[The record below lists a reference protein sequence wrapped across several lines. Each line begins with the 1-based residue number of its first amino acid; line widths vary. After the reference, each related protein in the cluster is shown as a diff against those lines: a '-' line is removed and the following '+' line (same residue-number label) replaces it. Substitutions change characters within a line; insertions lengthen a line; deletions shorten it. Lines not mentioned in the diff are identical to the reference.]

1 MNAELRPFSLPLS
14 DPLDTAR
21 GTIERRDGLLLR
33 LEATETDSGSA
44 SEGVTVGVGEATPL
58 PGWTEH
64 YDECESVLADT
75 AEAVDGGADPADL
88 LADLDSTPAARHAL
102 DLALADLHASRD
114 GVPLYRYL
122 AECGRSAS
130 DRGATDPETTDPE
143 TPDRDAP
150 PLVKSVPVN
159 ATAGDA
165 PAEETVAEAE
175 RAAEAGF
182 DCLKLKVGARPL
194 SADVERVEAVSEAL
208 PEVEL
213 RADANAAWDRQQ
225 AQQFLDATGDR
236 LAYVEQPLP
245 ATDLAGLAALSGPVA
260 LDETLAA
267 VEFDDALDANPEAV
281 VLKPMALGGPR
292 RAVEVAER
300 AREEGI
306 TPVVTTTIDGT
317 VARTAAVHVAAAI
330 PGVPACG
337 LATRKLLESDLGPDI
352 APVAD
357 GRAVVPQ
364 GAGNGTADTWGYHD

>member
-33 LEATETDSGSA
+33 LETEDTA
-44 SEGVTVGVGEATPL
+44 AEPAPEGVTVGVGEATPL

-64 YDECESVLADT
+64 YDECESVLADA

-88 LADLDSTPAARHAL
+88 LADLDSTSAARHAL

-122 AECGRSAS
+122 AEYDRSAS
-130 DRGATDPETTDPE
+130 DPETTDPE
-143 TPDRDAP
+143 TADSDLCT
-150 PLVKSVPVN
+150 LVKSVPVN
-159 ATAGDA
+159 ATVGDA
-165 PAEETVAEAE
+165 GVEETVAEAE

-182 DCLKLKVGARPL
+182 ECLKLKVGARPL

-208 PEVEL
+208 PAVEF
-213 RADANAAWDRQQ
+213 RADANAAWTRQQ
-225 AQQFLDATGDR
+225 AQQFLDAAGDR

-267 VEFDDALDANPEAV
+267 VEFEDGLDANPEAV

-292 RAVEVAER
+292 RAVELAER

-306 TPVVTTTIDGT
+306 SPVVTTTIDGA

-330 PGVPACG
+330 PDVPACG